1 MRSSGSI
8 SAHGVLLVACL
19 ALAALGASWAWKLH
33 ARPPRPR
40 YVLVNE
46 TGRHDFDL
54 ALRMSLSL
62 AEKKSGIENALVLLA
77 SLPPGKTIEE
87 AAADY
92 FSRLR
97 IGERRNGR
105 GVLYLYSA
113 RENLMKIEVSYA
125 LEGDIPDAYCRELE
139 EAARTY
145 MLSEVPQDFVSE
157 LIITTNLR
165 GMGTKD
171 ADALSRPRWMSDDF
185 LSGGAGALIHGYAR
199 TVEDYER
206 AIRKLPEADLR
217 DYAPSKDAEATLRR
231 YLASLEAG
239 IGDPRVPLLTKGGAV
254 FRSVVPRDPAQL
266 RRIFEFLQAGS
277 PLRLFFSGDLAL
289 AVPAPGHSNLPVVLR
304 RASDGLWYV
313 DEPKAWTYFHRF
325 EDGVDF
331 QVKFADNPFLRALDG
346 AGLLVTRQPIYGGHA
361 GTPALPRYPF
371 SPSVAVRELQ
381 ERIAGHPDDAAAYAA
396 LGDLYLFE
404 MDWITKAIGMY
415 EKAQA
420 LAPETLAYR
429 WRLVD
434 LYLNDSR
441 ADKFLEELKFLSSRP
456 DADGQARAWYRYYK
470 AQYDAVM
477 AGAGAAAAA
486 R

>member
-1 MRSSGSI
+1 MARMEGRMRSSGSI
-8 SAHGVLLVACL
+8 SARGVLLVACL

-125 LEGDIPDAYCRELE
+125 LEGDIPDAYCRGLE

-185 LSGGAGALIHGYAR
+185 LSGGAA
-199 TVEDYER
+199 
-206 AIRKLPEADLR
+206 
-217 DYAPSKDAEATLRR
+217 
-231 YLASLEAG
+231 
-239 IGDPRVPLLTKGGAV
+239 
-254 FRSVVPRDPAQL
+254 
-266 RRIFEFLQAGS
+266 
-277 PLRLFFSGDLAL
+277 
-289 AVPAPGHSNLPVVLR
+289 
-304 RASDGLWYV
+304 
-313 DEPKAWTYFHRF
+313 
-325 EDGVDF
+325 
-331 QVKFADNPFLRALDG
+331 
-346 AGLLVTRQPIYGGHA
+346 
-361 GTPALPRYPF
+361 ALPRLARSGNRRSTRAAPHEGRRGLPF
-371 SPSVAVRELQ
+371 RRAARSRP
-381 ERIAGHPDDAAAYAA
+381 AAAH
-396 LGDLYLFE
+396 LRVPPG
-404 MDWITKAIGMY
+404 G
-415 EKAQA
+415 
-420 LAPETLAYR
+420 LAPAPLLLGR
-429 WRLVD
+429 
-434 LYLNDSR
+434 SR
-441 ADKFLEELKFLSSRP
+441 ARGS
-456 DADGQARAWYRYYK
+456 
-470 AQYDAVM
+470 
-477 AGAGAAAAA
+477 GAGAFQPSRGAAA
-486 R
+486 RLGRAVVRGRAQSVDVF